1 MIFTFILDS
10 RCVQK
15 TFLTW
20 HLLVNPIFQVIG
32 SQSPWVESILLGEGA
47 SKVTTLEYNK
57 IQSEHP
63 RVKTLLPDEMADL
76 VNRGQANFDGVVTYS
91 SLEHSGLGRYGD
103 ELNPWGDLVS
113 MAR

>member
-1 MIFTFILDS
+1 MA
-10 RCVQK
+10 
-15 TFLTW
+15 
-20 HLLVNPIFQVIG
+20 
-32 SQSPWVESILLGEGA
+32 EGA

-57 IQSEHP
+57 IQSKHP
-63 RVKTLLPDEMADL
+63 RIETLLPDEMADL
-76 VNRGQANFDGVVTYS
+76 VNKGQANFDGVVTYS